1 MRCINNLLGCHRY
14 SEYTRVMVEIINKIR
29 DPMTAADR
37 LDESD
42 MLSQSGPT
50 LLEKKNFMK
59 DEVNK
64 LEDEA
69 DILQADKQ

>member
-1 MRCINNLLGCHRY
+1 
-14 SEYTRVMVEIINKIR
+14 MVEIINKIR

-37 LDESD
+37 LEEDD

-59 DEVNK
+59 EEVNK